1 MIEDKKIGLKVA
13 TKEEAFWMEL
23 KKRTEAQIEDLERG
37 LKFNKA
43 ILVMEENKI
52 ALEIAVNPRKKKVPT
67 GVG

>member
-52 ALEIAVNPRKKKVPT
+52 ALDIAVNPRKKKVPV